1 MAHNPVGLPSPV
13 PWLSSFLPTV
23 LTSIQTNVALD
34 ETLFILFHQ
43 LTRATDLPQEILFPL
58 AEVLPSL
65 ASIHPDPPTRFLAYR
80 LLAILLNLASSS
92 IHFEILRSL
101 TSESEFP
108 QMRTA
113 AIGLVKEAVLDAIS
127 EVSLARVSNPFASPD
142 FMKIFSPI
150 LFRPSPLDLFSSNL
164 SLAEFQ
170 GSSEASRLAESLG
183 LLYILIRRDTE
194 NFVRRSFMCSHC

>member
-1 MAHNPVGLPSPV
+1 
-13 PWLSSFLPTV
+13 
-23 LTSIQTNVALD
+23 
-34 ETLFILFHQ
+34 
-43 LTRATDLPQEILFPL
+43 
-58 AEVLPSL
+58 
-65 ASIHPDPPTRFLAYR
+65 
-80 LLAILLNLASSS
+80 
-92 IHFEILRSL
+92 
-101 TSESEFP
+101 
-108 QMRTA
+108 MRTA